1 MTTQTE
7 SHKIKSQAN
16 MDYNFQDIEGER
28 FICINALE
36 AIPTFFVSMISA
48 QDHWFFTA
56 TNGALSAGR
65 GSPDHALF
73 PYYTVDKIINNLS
86 KFSLWNFF

>member
-1 MTTQTE
+1 MSTQIE
-7 SHKIKSQAN
+7 SQDNKSQAT
-16 MDYNFQDIEGER
+16 MDYDFQDIEGER

-36 AIPTFFVSMISA
+36 TIPTFFVSMISA

-65 GSPDHALF
+65 GSPGNSLF
-73 PYYTVDKIINNLS
+73 PYYTVDKGLS
-86 KFSLWNFF
+86 F